1 MIRIYTHSM
10 VLLSNDNHMII
21 RKNHLLKCLEQKKN
35 SFKIF
40 VEELKETYHCDDN
53 KNVTFENLSY
63 SDTKMVLDSLCP
75 NKTKDK

>member
-1 MIRIYTHSM
+1 M

-21 RKNHLLKCLEQKKN
+21 RKNHLLKSLEQKKN

-53 KNVTFENLSY
+53 KNAKCENVSY
-63 SDTKMVLDSLCP
+63 SDIKMVFDSLRP